1 MSINVSDVKHTKLVQ
16 WVEEVK
22 ALCQPQNVVWCDG
35 SQEEANALF
44 KDMVAK
50 GVAIKLNEAKR
61 PNSYLFRSDPR
72 DVARVESR
80 TFICSQKKEDA
91 GPTNNW
97 EDPAKMKEKMKGLF
111 KGCMKGRTMYVI
123 PYAMGPIGGPITQYG
138 VEITDSAYVV
148 VNMRIMARIGK
159 PVLDVLGTDGF
170 FVPCLH
176 SVGKPIN
183 SAADDV
189 KWPCDPEHT
198 HIVHFPEEPSIWS
211 FGSGYGGN
219 ALLGKKCLALRIA
232 SNLARKQGWLAEH
245 MLILGVE
252 DPQGKKTYVSAAF
265 PSACGK
271 TNFAMLIPPAEMK
284 GWKITTVGDDIAWIK
299 PNEKGELYAINP
311 EAGFFG
317 VAPGTSMSTNP
328 NAMLSCGSDT
338 IFTNVALTDDGDIW
352 WEGMTKEKPAH
363 LIDWKGRDWTPAS
376 EEPSS
381 HPNSRFT
388 APARNCPCIDKDW
401 ENPKGVPIS
410 AFIYGGRRMS
420 DIPLVFQARDWTHGV
435 YLGATLCSELTAAA
449 EGTLGTLRND
459 PFAMLPF
466 CGYNM
471 GDYFKHYLDMA
482 GKTSKLPMVFH
493 VNWFRK
499 TKDGKFAWPGFGDN
513 ARVLRWIIERVEG
526 KANAKESPLG
536 LVPSYEDLFWE
547 GLSFSKEQWDELMSM
562 NKENLKKATV
572 AATEDLFNKLS
583 ATMPK
588 ALLDERD
595 SILKRLS

>member
-1 MSINVSDVKHTKLVQ
+1 MSINQSDVKHKKLVQ
-16 WVEEVK
+16 WVEEMK
-22 ALCQPQNVVWCDG
+22 ALCQPKEVVWCDG
-35 SQEEANALF
+35 SQAEADALF
-44 KDMVAK
+44 KAMAEK

-80 TFICSQKKEDA
+80 TFICSERKEDA

-97 EDPAKMKEKMKGLF
+97 EDPAKMKEKMKSLF

-138 VEITDSAYVV
+138 VEISDSAYVV

-189 KWPCDPEHT
+189 KWPCDPENT
-198 HIVHFPEEPSIWS
+198 YIVHFPEEPSIWS

-328 NAMLSCGSDT
+328 NAMLSCAKDT

-352 WEGMTKEKPAH
+352 WEGMTKEAPKH
-363 LIDWKGRDWTPAS
+363 LIDWKGQDWTP
-376 EEPSS
+376 EGGQPSS

-401 ENPKGVPIS
+401 ENPAGVPIS

-420 DIPLVFQARDWTHGV
+420 DIPLVFQAWNWTSGV

-449 EGTLGTLRND
+449 EGTLGTLRSD

-471 GDYFKHYLDMA
+471 GDYFKHYLSMA
-482 GKTSKLPMVFH
+482 KKAKKLPMVFH

-499 TKDGKFAWPGFGDN
+499 TKEGKFAWPGFGDN
-513 ARVLRWIIERVEG
+513 ARVLRWIIERIDG
-526 KANAKESPLG
+526 KAKGKESPLG
-536 LVPSYEDLFWE
+536 WVPNYEDICWD
-547 GLSFSKEQWDELMSM
+547 GLKFSKEQWDELMAINGES
-562 NKENLKKATV
+562 LKKSTL
-572 AATEDLFNKLS
+572 AAEELFLKLGES
-583 ATMPK
+583 TPK
-588 ALLDERD
+588 ELVFERQLLV
-595 SILKRLS
+595 SRL